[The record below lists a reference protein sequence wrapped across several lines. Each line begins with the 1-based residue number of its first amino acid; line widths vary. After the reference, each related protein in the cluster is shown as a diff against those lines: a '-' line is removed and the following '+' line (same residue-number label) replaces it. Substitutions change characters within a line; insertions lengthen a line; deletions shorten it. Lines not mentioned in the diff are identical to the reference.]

1 MQVRYYI
8 HSLHTFLY
16 VQNPPLL
23 CHIKRIKEEKI
34 MATINGYGIELTTAY
49 GFSYEKY
56 KELIKAHMPN
66 LKKKAEKS
74 EAAEW
79 VFNGCKDYLSSSKK
93 GMVLANVDACL
104 NSGITPAA
112 FLSNI
117 MFLETGVRF
126 SAYND
131 AEDYD
136 VSAGVVMFE
145 ENFPWLMT
153 EFERNMTQQVL
164 DDIFA
169 KYIAELVMDVRPDH
183 ICIDTDI

>member
-1 MQVRYYI
+1 
-8 HSLHTFLY
+8 
-16 VQNPPLL
+16 
-23 CHIKRIKEEKI
+23 
-34 MATINGYGIELTTAY
+34 MATINGYGIELTIADS
-49 GFSYEKY
+49 FSYEKY
-56 KELIKAHMPN
+56 TELIKAHMPN

-74 EAAEW
+74 EAAEC
-79 VFNGCKDYLSSSKK
+79 VFKGCKDYLSSSKK
-93 GMVLANVDACL
+93 GMVSPNVDACL
-104 NSGITPAA
+104 NSGIITPAA

-117 MFLETGVRF
+117 MFIETGVRF

-136 VSAGVVMFE
+136 VSAGIVMFE

-169 KYIAELVMDVRPDH
+169 KYIAELGMDVSPDN

>member
-1 MQVRYYI
+1 
-8 HSLHTFLY
+8 
-16 VQNPPLL
+16 
-23 CHIKRIKEEKI
+23 
-34 MATINGYGIELTTAY
+34 MATINGYGIELTTVS

-66 LKKKAEKS
+66 LKKKAAKS

-79 VFNGCKDYLSSSKK
+79 VLKGCNDYLASDNLKN
-93 GMVLANVDACL
+93 ADTCL
-104 NSGITPAA
+104 NSGIITPAA

-117 MFLETGVRF
+117 MFLETGIRF

-136 VSAGVVMFE
+136 VSAGAVMFE

-169 KYIAELVMDVRPDH
+169 KYIAELGMDVSPDN

>member
-1 MQVRYYI
+1 
-8 HSLHTFLY
+8 
-16 VQNPPLL
+16 
-23 CHIKRIKEEKI
+23 
-34 MATINGYGIELTTAY
+34 MATINGYGLELTTAA

-56 KELIKAHMPN
+56 KSFIKNHIAN
-66 LKKKAEKS
+66 LKEKASKS

-79 VFNGCKDYLSSSKK
+79 LLNGCNRYFASGD
-93 GMVLANVDACL
+93 LANAECL
-104 NSGITPAA
+104 NSGMITPAA

-126 SAYND
+126 CAYDD

-136 VSAGVVMFE
+136 VSAGIVMFE

-153 EFERNMTQQVL
+153 EFEKNMTKQVL

-169 KYIAELVMDVRPDH
+169 KYIAELGMDVSPDN

>member
-1 MQVRYYI
+1 
-8 HSLHTFLY
+8 
-16 VQNPPLL
+16 
-23 CHIKRIKEEKI
+23 
-34 MATINGYGIELTTAY
+34 MAIINGYGITLTTAAD
-49 GFSYEKY
+49 FSYEKY

-79 VFNGCKDYLSSSKK
+79 VLKGCNKYLVSDNLKD
-93 GMVLANVDACL
+93 ADTCL
-104 NSGITPAA
+104 NSGIITPAA

-117 MFLETGVRF
+117 MFLETGIRF

-136 VSAGVVMFE
+136 VSAGAVIFE

-169 KYIAELVMDVRPDH
+169 KYIAELGMDVSPDN

>member
-1 MQVRYYI
+1 
-8 HSLHTFLY
+8 
-16 VQNPPLL
+16 
-23 CHIKRIKEEKI
+23 

-104 NSGITPAA
+104 NSGIITPAA

-169 KYIAELVMDVRPDH
+169 KYIAELGMDVSPDN

>member
-1 MQVRYYI
+1 
-8 HSLHTFLY
+8 
-16 VQNPPLL
+16 
-23 CHIKRIKEEKI
+23 
-34 MATINGYGIELTTAY
+34 MATINGYGLELTTAA

-56 KELIKAHMPN
+56 KNFIKNHIVN
-66 LKKKAEKS
+66 LKEKASKS

-79 VFNGCKDYLSSSKK
+79 LLNGCNGYLASDNLKD
-93 GMVLANVDACL
+93 ADTCL
-104 NSGITPAA
+104 NSGIITPAA

-117 MFLETGVRF
+117 MFLETGIRF

-131 AEDYD
+131 AENYN

-153 EFERNMTQQVL
+153 EFERNMTKQVL

-169 KYIAELVMDVRPDH
+169 KYIAELGMNVSPDNVY
-183 ICIDTDI
+183 IDTDI

>member
-1 MQVRYYI
+1 
-8 HSLHTFLY
+8 
-16 VQNPPLL
+16 
-23 CHIKRIKEEKI
+23 
-34 MATINGYGIELTTAY
+34 MATINGYGMELTTVA
-49 GFSYEKY
+49 GFSFEKY
-56 KELIKAHMPN
+56 KELIKAHISN

-79 VFNGCKDYLSSSKK
+79 VLKGCNDYLASDSLKN
-93 GMVLANVDACL
+93 ADTCL
-104 NSGITPAA
+104 NSGIITPAA

-117 MFLETGVRF
+117 MFLETGIRF

-153 EFERNMTQQVL
+153 EFERNMTKQVL

-169 KYIAELVMDVRPDH
+169 KYIAELGMDISPDN